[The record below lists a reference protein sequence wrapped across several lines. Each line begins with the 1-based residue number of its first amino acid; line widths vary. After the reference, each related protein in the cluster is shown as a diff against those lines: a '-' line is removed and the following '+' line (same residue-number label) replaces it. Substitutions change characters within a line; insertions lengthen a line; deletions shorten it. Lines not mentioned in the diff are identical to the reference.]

1 MRAILIDRPGGP
13 EMLRLG
19 ETRTPVAGPGE
30 VLVEIGFAGVNPADW
45 KCRQGM
51 LEAFFTPAYPFIL
64 GFDLAGVVAAIGP
77 GVAGLVPGDRVFG
90 GSQQGSGRNGAY
102 AEYAA
107 TLPAFLA
114 PVPEGMMLA
123 EAAAYP
129 TAALTAW
136 QALFT
141 AGALQRGQTVLIH
154 GGSGGVGSF
163 AVQLAKAAGATV
175 IASCGAANLD
185 YVTGLGA
192 DHAVDY
198 RAADV
203 AAAALAL
210 APGGVDLAV
219 DAVGCGTLP
228 GALTAIRPG
237 GSHVAIP
244 TLLNDPAAPDPAEAA
259 RRGIRLVAAVYADL
273 SQAPDQL
280 VRIGALWRSGRLKT
294 PRLKVM
300 PWADVAAA
308 HREVETGHAGG
319 KIVLE
324 IGGEEVG

>member
-13 EMLRLG
+13 EVLRLG
-19 ETRTPVAGPGE
+19 EMPTPEAGPGE
-30 VLVEIGFAGVNPADW
+30 VLVRIGCAGVNPADW

-51 LEAFFTPAYPFIL
+51 LATFFTLAYPFIL
-64 GFDLAGVVAAIGP
+64 GFDLAGVVAAVGP
-77 GVAGLVPGDRVFG
+77 GVEGLAPGDRVFG
-90 GSQQGSGRNGAY
+90 GSQQGLGKNGAY

-114 PVPEGMMLA
+114 PVPDGMNLA

-141 AGALQRGQTVLIH
+141 AGGLKSGQTVLVH

-163 AVQLAKAAGATV
+163 AVQLAKAEGATV

-185 YVTGLGA
+185 YVRVLGA
-192 DHAVDY
+192 DHVIDY
-198 RAADV
+198 RAQDV
-203 AAAALAL
+203 AAAAYEL
-210 APGGVDLAV
+210 APDGVDLVV

-228 GALTAIRPG
+228 GALAAIRSG
-237 GSHVAIP
+237 GTHVAIP
-244 TLLNDPAAPDPAEAA
+244 TLLDDPAAPDPAEAA
-259 RRGIRLVAAVYADL
+259 RRTIRLVAAVYADL
-273 SQAPDQL
+273 SQAPVQL
-280 VRIGALWRSGRLKT
+280 TRIGALWRAGRLKT

-300 PWADVAAA
+300 PWEAVAEA
-308 HREVETGHAGG
+308 HRLVETGHAGS

-324 IGGEEVG
+324 IGGEKVG